1 MLFALRAVTLF
12 WLLAP
17 VAWLLTLAFGRTP
30 ARAWRIGRAA
40 ARLFLGLAGLRP
52 QVQGLEHLP
61 RAPCVLV
68 SNHASYLDGVI
79 LMAALP
85 RPQSFV
91 AKRELEG
98 QRFAGPYLRR
108 LGAVFVERVRTGRAV
123 QDAQAMTE
131 ALAQGRSLL
140 VFPEGTFVAQ
150 SGLLPF
156 RLGGFLAAARAGVPV
171 VPIVLRGDRE
181 ALPDG
186 TWWPRHA
193 ALGVEIHPPV
203 EPAAPAPDLFARA
216 VRLRDAAR
224 AAIQEGTQLQ

>member
-1 MLFALRAVTLF
+1 
-12 WLLAP
+12 
-17 VAWLLTLAFGRTP
+17 
-30 ARAWRIGRAA
+30 
-40 ARLFLGLAGLRP
+40 
-52 QVQGLEHLP
+52 
-61 RAPCVLV
+61 
-68 SNHASYLDGVI
+68 
-79 LMAALP
+79 
-85 RPQSFV
+85 
-91 AKRELEG
+91 
-98 QRFAGPYLRR
+98 
-108 LGAVFVERVRTGRAV
+108 
-123 QDAQAMTE
+123 MTE